1 MSVAAKKIR
10 RLTLEI
16 SQLRNDCW
24 FARFDCADRG
34 RVTILLRLA
43 TEMIKA
49 GITQARPRRR
59 VRIDFLQIIQNRI
72 DRGVQTVKIHPVKSC
87 RRAFWI
93 ETHSTSFRF
102 AQGRLL
108 IESAQPLDELDH

>member
-24 FARFDCADRG
+24 LARFDCADGG
-34 RVTILLRLA
+34 RVTVLLRLA
-43 TEMIKA
+43 TEMIKT

-59 VRIDFLQIIQNRI
+59 VRIDLFQIIQNRI
-72 DRGVQTVKIHPVKSC
+72 DRGVQTVKIHPVKSR

-93 ETHSTSFRF
+93 ETHSTPLRF
-102 AQGRLL
+102 AEGRVL
-108 IESAQPLDELDH
+108 IELAQSLD